1 VSSFEARPTRP
12 TGVTLLPY
20 KPARANTDTGPEHSV
35 VPEPPPPACP
45 RCQSSN
51 IVPLTLRNDTDAEFT
66 YYHCN
71 GCGHMW
77 IVRRADAQP
86 S

>member
-1 VSSFEARPTRP
+1 
-12 TGVTLLPY
+12 LLPY
-20 KPARANTDTGPEHSV
+20 KPARSNTDTGPKHSV
-35 VPEPPPPACP
+35 ATEPPPTVCP

-51 IVPLTLRNDTDAEFT
+51 IVPLTLRSDTDAEFT

-71 GCGHMW
+71 ACDHMW
-77 IVRRADAQP
+77 IVRKADSPP